1 MSFSHHCYR
10 RTCGTFGEQKIQ
22 AEFSFSRISQENI
35 IMKALKLS
43 LLSTLFHLKF
53 FILFTICE
61 HPLFVYRSIV
71 NADSVIL
78 IYIVTT
84 EPLHDQ
90 CWETHSHVE
99 TTAWCRHYYIS
110 VSSVLRQIF
119 VGSINFYYDLI
130 LLAIL
135 VHFLSKYLEN
145 IKY

>member
-1 MSFSHHCYR
+1 MSFSHHSYR
-10 RTCGTFGEQKIQ
+10 RTGGTFGEQKIQ
-22 AEFSFSRISQENI
+22 AEFSFSRISQEDI

-43 LLSTLFHLKF
+43 LLLFFIKIF

-78 IYIVTT
+78 IYIVMT

-99 TTAWCRHYYIS
+99 TTAGCRHYYIS

-119 VGSINFYYDLI
+119 VGPNNFYYDLI
-130 LLAIL
+130 LLAILL